1 MNEMSER
8 SKLPTVE
15 SCARRDTR
23 WSTVDVFAES
33 ALSLLAC
40 AMVALFLSTSLL
52 FAAPAALEGQG
63 PHSDHRAKPIVNGR
77 PVQPR
82 QSDLRTPDVSTR
94 DAEDVERLYRE
105 LMELTAPDTLRNV
118 DGATERQG
126 LAKKP

>member
-1 MNEMSER
+1 MNER
-8 SKLPTVE
+8 SRLPAVE

-23 WSTVDVFAES
+23 WPTVDVFAEW

-52 FAAPAALEGQG
+52 FAAPAAPEGQE
-63 PHSDHRAKPIVNGR
+63 PHSVHRAKPIVNGR

-94 DAEDVERLYRE
+94 DAQDVERLYRE
-105 LMELTAPDTLRNV
+105 LTAPDMSRND
-118 DGATERQG
+118 DGVAERQG